1 MLDMNRRYPEE
12 EGIPSL
18 FLFNMMKRWE
28 KDLCHVH
35 GYVILR
41 NGKLAAEAFRHPFS
55 KESRR
60 LVHSVSKTITA
71 IGIGIAVDEG
81 LLSVRDKVLSF
92 FPEYRSPLQKAAYLS
107 ELTIQNLLTMS
118 AGQEGD
124 SIDDIYNEREAA
136 WKSFLNLEIKNKPGT
151 VFAYNSAA
159 TYMLSKIL
167 TIKTGMTLLEYLKPR
182 LFEPLGITNI
192 TWDKMDGVNTGGW
205 GCEIAL
211 EDMAKVGQLLL
222 QKGKWG
228 DIRLLSEAWVEEMS
242 SKQIETMDTQVY
254 EDWKQGYC
262 YQMWRCSREGC
273 YRADGAFGQ
282 YILVLPPK
290 NMVAAI
296 WSEDAYSQDML
307 NSFWEEVYDK
317 IPDQSCGVDGKA
329 YAVYQNYCREWG
341 TPVRYPASF
350 SYLETQ
356 VSEQEYVAVENSEN
370 PDNCVERIRFFFT
383 DDDQLQIRFVKD
395 EAVTTI
401 YAGNTKA
408 FIGETQQ
415 TFEIASFI
423 RLKSLRKQPVLYAAH
438 YHWMSERALLIH
450 IDWLHTAHSTEITCL
465 FGSEHITAVFTPSYE
480 KFQIGGKSSPA
491 LCITSQSFI
500 GKKHRV
506 YKGSAD

>member
-1 MLDMNRRYPEE
+1 MISLKTSWRRRTEQRALPNEIEVLRETAPGAAPGTDTDTNPDTTRDTARGTAPGNDTGTAPGAAPASPGKPEE
-12 EGIPSL
+12 ARANVPAKISADVPARPASGMHLLLTEDNDINRDIAR
-18 FLFNMMKRWE
+18 FQ
-28 KDLCHVH
+28 
-35 GYVILR
+35 
-41 NGKLAAEAFRHPFS
+41 AERFGF
-55 KESRR
+55 
-60 LVHSVSKTITA
+60 T
-71 IGIGIAVDEG
+71 VDEAVNG
-81 LLSVRDKVLSF
+81 EEAVKMF
-92 FPEYRSPLQKAAYLS
+92 AE
-107 ELTIQNLLTMS
+107 S
-118 AGQEGD
+118 APGYYK
-124 SIDDIYNEREAA
+124 IILMDIMM
-136 WKSFLNLEIKNKPGT
+136 P
-151 VFAYNSAA
+151 V
-159 TYMLSKIL
+159 
-167 TIKTGMTLLEYLKPR
+167 
-182 LFEPLGITNI
+182 
-192 TWDKMDGVNTGGW
+192 MDG
-205 GCEIAL
+205 L
-211 EDMAKVGQLLL
+211 EATK
-222 QKGKWG
+222 K
-228 DIRLLSEAWVEEMS
+228 IR
-242 SKQIETMDTQVY
+242 TMDRPDAETVY
-254 EDWKQGYC
+254 
-262 YQMWRCSREGC
+262 
-273 YRADGAFGQ
+273 
-282 YILVLPPK
+282 I
-290 NMVAAI
+290 VAMTAN
-296 WSEDAYSQDML
+296 AYSQDML